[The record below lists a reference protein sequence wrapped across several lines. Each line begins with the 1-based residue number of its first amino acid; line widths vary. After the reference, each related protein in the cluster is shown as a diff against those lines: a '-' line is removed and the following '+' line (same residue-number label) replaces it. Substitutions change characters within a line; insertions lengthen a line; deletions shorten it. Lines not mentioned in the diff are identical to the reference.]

1 MEGYEPVMSF
11 NEDAAANSRRTS
23 RDELAAVLA
32 HPGVADPNLLITHLT
47 RRRPGRALRAVR
59 CRHPRWG

>member
-23 RDELAAVLA
+23 RDEPAAVLA
-32 HPGVADPNLLITHLT
+32 HPAAYLTGIDPNLLITHLT
-47 RRRPGRALRAVR
+47 R
-59 CRHPRWG
+59 